1 MEGRM
6 MGSKRY
12 QRALIKLVIAEPIRR
27 TKVVAEV
34 GVSQANAINLKE
46 ELENFLVEQL
56 ETVYTSLYGNV
67 EPENL
72 AQQDANNLIDGK
84 RILVGWKNSQSGKL
98 DFHPSGKIAGMYS
111 GCCVFVNQDT
121 DTYYYP
127 VLLEAEIH

>member
-1 MEGRM
+1 M

-34 GVSQANAINLKE
+34 VVSQANTINLKE
-46 ELENFLVEQL
+46 MLENFLVEQL
-56 ETVYTSLYGNV
+56 ETVYTTLYGNV

-84 RILVGWKNSQSGKL
+84 RILVG
-98 DFHPSGKIAGMYS
+98 
-111 GCCVFVNQDT
+111 
-121 DTYYYP
+121 
-127 VLLEAEIH
+127 

>member
-1 MEGRM
+1 M

-34 GVSQANAINLKE
+34 VVSQANTINLKE
-46 ELENFLVEQL
+46 MLENFLVEQL
-56 ETVYTSLYGNV
+56 ETVYTTLYGNV

-121 DTYYYP
+121 DTSRIP
-127 VLLEAEIH
+127 ILITTQCF